1 VSADVNSAEQVQSAQ
16 PKLHIRS
23 ARELFGALEASDGT
37 TRLAALQAVRKAPA
51 TALSFGLHARR
62 DVIDVLISQA
72 EHFRGEW
79 EWFHWIGALAGF
91 RDPRVVRLFT
101 FLITTESHAELL
113 FALANYLR
121 AEPLERLRYQ
131 LGTALMQNECVAR
144 ARAAATLL
152 AGRVCLFT
160 AEALRIG
167 LLEPPDNV
175 GLPLFP
181 AAIHEWLSE
190 LAGPFQSEAR
200 MELQRQGLT
209 TLTALVDYWDR
220 FSEGN
225 KRWLLE
231 WATTIDAHLV
241 LSPIREVLT
250 TRPDG
255 LILTA
260 LEAAANLKE
269 LPDDLDARIAA
280 LVHDRDELVRRA
292 AIMLCRSVLDW
303 RQLFANEQSVLV
315 RQACIA
321 RMIDQEGQRAVPF
334 ALQQLI
340 SSDWRIRAAAAEGLC
355 SLGKSGI
362 RAAFALLPEAAEPVR
377 ASVARMVIQS
387 ANESLLEEFL
397 RYCSQAQCDD

>member
-1 VSADVNSAEQVQSAQ
+1 VSSQATSAEQVQSDRPQ
-16 PKLHIRS
+16 LRIQS

-37 TRLAALQAVRKAPA
+37 TRLAALQGVQKAPA

-121 AEPLERLRYQ
+121 AEPLERIRPQ

-144 ARAAATLL
+144 ARAVAPILAASPSLS
-152 AGRVCLFT
+152 V
-160 AEALRIG
+160 AEPLRIG
-167 LLEPPDNV
+167 LLQRSENHP
-175 GLPLFP
+175 LPMFS
-181 AAIHEWLSE
+181 AAVNEWLSE

-200 MELQRQGLT
+200 MELQRQGASS
-209 TLTALVDYWDR
+209 LTALIGYWDG
-220 FSEGN
+220 FSDST

-231 WATTIDAHLV
+231 WAANIDAGLV
-241 LSPIREVLT
+241 LNPIREVLT

-260 LEAAANLKE
+260 LEAAASLE
-269 LPDDLDARIAA
+269 DLPDDLAVLIAA
-280 LVHDRDELVRRA
+280 LVHDKDELVRRA

-340 SSDWRIRAAAAEGLC
+340 SSDWRIRAAAAEGLF
-355 SLGKSGI
+355 SIGESAI
-362 RAAFALLPEAAEPVR
+362 RAAFTLLPEAGEPVR
-377 ASVARMVIQS
+377 ASIARMVIQS
-387 ANESLLEEFL
+387 ADESLLEEFL
-397 RYCSQAQCDD
+397 QYCSQAQCDD